1 MYHFFFVLIKII
13 ATIGLYSSLACIN
26 LKLTF
31 FGFFEDYL
39 SALKWY
45 HRSSLTRSWSWAQ
58 WYGVQSMVAIG

>member
-39 SALKWY
+39 SAL
-45 HRSSLTRSWSWAQ
+45 
-58 WYGVQSMVAIG
+58 